1 MNYKERIEKIE
12 KELNEMKAQEIV
24 SDFPISMLKNGT
36 FGIAKRNDGDKLLS
50 FVILDDKNDEYMFK
64 VLYSCGGF
72 DVIDEHSGY
81 YPFTGIGKYN
91 TIVYLD
97 SGACS
102 YLDLEDR
109 YKKSLF
115 NDECNWRRN
124 EQNNIYSEIE
134 KLVSD
139 LSDIVYELDADK
151 TNKIEESKFPTSMLK
166 AGTFGAVEHN
176 NNTIIDYFV
185 LVPEDE
191 NNFRMVYS
199 DGSYSILGPFDFS
212 PETGC
217 ASVSKIVYLDNDAV
231 CFDDAE
237 MTYENE
243 DLNGN
248 NWFRN

>member
-36 FGIAKRNDGDKLLS
+36 FGIAKRNDEDKLLS
-50 FVILDDKNDEYMFK
+50 FVILDDKDDEYMFK
-64 VLYSCGGF
+64 VLYSYGGF

-81 YPFTGIGKYN
+81 NPFTGIGKYN

-97 SGACS
+97 SGAFS
-102 YLDLEDR
+102 YLDLEAR
-109 YKKSLF
+109 YKNSLF

-139 LSDIVYELDADK
+139 LSDIVHELDVDKAD
-151 TNKIEESKFPTSMLK
+151 NVEESEFPTSMLK
-166 AGTFGAVEHN
+166 AGTFGAVEYG
-176 NNTIIDYFV
+176 TTIDYFV

-191 NNFRMVYS
+191 HNFRMVYS
-199 DGSYSILGPFDFS
+199 SGGYDILGHFDFS
-212 PETGC
+212 PVTGC
-217 ASVSKIVYLDNDAV
+217 GSVSKIVYLDNDAV